1 MFYSS
6 LPLSSKLFK
15 FTALSVALSLAGCG
29 GGGDDGGTDILP
41 PLPDTGVTQPGTGG
55 GNDGGDTEDP
65 VGALNISS
73 SQLVDADGNSIN
85 SIGLEGA
92 YYEIIVT
99 DDNSQPLANVK
110 VSFSIDA
117 DGIALSQ
124 TTSGSTLT
132 DTDGRARIFLKPNA
146 PDVSGAYTITANA
159 SNDNN
164 TAIDNFTFS
173 VQTTA
178 VRISQLSFE
187 KTSLESGGETKV
199 TFNVTD
205 TAGNALSGVMVD
217 LTADCGQ
224 LPEQVTSD
232 SNGAVEFTYSGINED
247 NTLCS
252 GMVRLSASTGNST
265 QSSNIMVEEAQ
276 ANSIVYTSNELT
288 LGIQNSGSS
297 RTGAVEFTVYANN
310 VPVPNAEVVLSL
322 EKAPLGLSFGSL
334 DNRADFRART
344 NSAGKV
350 SVEIYPGSTPGPV
363 EIEATLASDPRINAL
378 SKNISIASS
387 RVTQTGLSLSWEK
400 NVLDWSMDGD
410 TSAITARM
418 VDRNGNAVPDGTVIN
433 FTAEGGKVTSSC
445 PTNNGVC
452 SVTFS
457 TQNPR
462 PGDGRVSILAVA
474 EGEKDYIDLNQ
485 NNAFDQCEVLRE
497 ENGVKIYE
505 TPSATTCD
513 LLVHNIGDTFRDDNE
528 NGDYEVG
535 EFTYPLT
542 TSASG
547 FCENNLDQFI
557 RLKFPSL
564 SELKKLQY
572 KANYIG
578 EFVSPNKDD
587 TCNNG
592 LDAVVRYQGI
602 TLLANKDAKFT
613 IIAPQINAQA
623 QEVYAS
629 NSLITIRIN
638 SDGFYDLNPMPSG
651 TTIST
656 TATDNTDSDSV
667 NIDVSPSGRA
677 NTYDILF
684 SGVESG
690 RTLKFTLDEQTYT
703 VIENNNGAYIFE
715 DLERDTPP
723 TADDIEVESEDGSCS
738 AEIRSGVEKVPANVA
753 TGSPGDNLGTITTFK
768 LKDCSVGDEFTVI
781 ATTPNGNVTK
791 LTYPIIS
798 PL

>member
-1 MFYSS
+1 M
-6 LPLSSKLFK
+6 
-15 FTALSVALSLAGCG
+15 AGCG
-29 GGGDDGGTDILP
+29 GGDGGGDTIAP
-41 PLPDTGVTQPGTGG
+41 EPDTGVTQPGTGG
-55 GNDGGDTEDP
+55 GNNGGNPTVPIE
-65 VGALNISS
+65 ALNIIS
-73 SQLVDADGNSIN
+73 SQLVNADGESVNSID
-85 SIGLEGA
+85 LQGA
-92 YYEIIVT
+92 YYEVIVT
-99 DDNSQPLANVK
+99 NNNNQPLANVK

-178 VRISQLSFE
+178 VRISQLSFD

-199 TFNVTD
+199 TFNVSD

-217 LTADCGQ
+217 LAADCGQ

-232 SNGAVEFTYSGINED
+232 SNGAVEFTYRGINED

-252 GMVRLSASTGNST
+252 DMVRISATTGNST
-265 QSSNIMVEEAQ
+265 QSSNIMIEASQ

-310 VPVPNAEVVLSL
+310 VPVPNAEVILSL
-322 EKAPLGLSFGSL
+322 EKAPLGLSFGTL

-344 NSAGKV
+344 DNEGKV

-363 EIEATLASDPRINAL
+363 EIEATLASDSRINGL

-410 TSAITARM
+410 TSGITARM

-445 PTNNGVC
+445 PTINGVC

-485 NNAFDQCEVLRE
+485 NNAFDQCEVVRE

-513 LLVHNIGDTFRDDNE
+513 VLVHNIGDTFRDDNE

-542 TSASG
+542 TSANGS
-547 FCENNLDQFI
+547 CENNLDRYI
-557 RLKFPSL
+557 KLKFPSL

-613 IIAPQINAQA
+613 IVAPQLNTQTQNIYSN
-623 QEVYAS
+623 
-629 NSLITIRIN
+629 NSLIRFRIN

-651 TTIST
+651 TTISA
-656 TATDNTDSDSV
+656 TATDNTDSSSV
-667 NIDVSPSGRA
+667 EVRVDNAGRP
-677 NTYDILF
+677 NVYKITF
-684 SGVESG
+684 TGG
-690 RTLKFTLDEQTYT
+690 TPGGTLQFTVDDEQYSATDT
-703 VIENNNGAYIFE
+703 NGDGVYVFE
-715 DLERDTPP
+715 ELERSTPLAV
-723 TADDIEVESEDGSCS
+723 ADIQVDSEEGSCS
-738 AEIRSGVEKVPANVA
+738 AELSSGLREVPANVF
-753 TGSPGDNLGTITTFK
+753 TGTPGDNLGTISTFK
-768 LKDCSVGDEFTVI
+768 LKDCSAGDEFTII
-781 ATTPNGNVTK
+781 ATTPNGNVTR
-791 LTYPIIS
+791 LTYPIVS

>member
-55 GNDGGDTEDP
+55 GDTEIP

-73 SQLVDADGNSIN
+73 SQLVDADNNPIN
-85 SIGLEGA
+85 AIGLEGA
-92 YYEIIVT
+92 YYEVLVT
-99 DDNSQPLANVK
+99 DDNSEPVIGAR

-117 DGIALSQ
+117 EGIDLSQ

-132 DTDGRARIFLKPNA
+132 NSDGEARIFLKPNA
-146 PDVSGAYTITANA
+146 PDVSGAYIITANA
-159 SNDNN
+159 SNGNN
-164 TAIDNFTFS
+164 TAIDNLTFS
-173 VQTTA
+173 VQATNVSLSALQVTDSQLNAGGQTA
-178 VRISQLSFE
+178 VSL
-187 KTSLESGGETKV
+187 KT
-199 TFNVTD
+199 TD
-205 TAGNALSGVMVD
+205 TSGNAISGVLVN
-217 LTADCGQ
+217 LNAPCGQ

-232 SNGAVEFTYSGINED
+232 DNGMIDFVYKAINVN

-252 GMVRLSASTGNST
+252 GAVRVSASTGGVT
-265 QSSNIMVEEAQ
+265 QSASVSIQAPEAT
-276 ANSIVYTSNELT
+276 SIVYTANDLT

-297 RTGAVEFTVYANN
+297 ATGAVEFTVFSNRTPLA
-310 VPVPNAEVVLSL
+310 NAEVTLSL
-322 EKAPLGLSFGSL
+322 EKSPLGLTFGVLGNTSNIPATT
-334 DNRADFRART
+334 DSN
-344 NSAGKV
+344 GVV
-350 SVEIYPGSTPGPV
+350 SVNIYPGTTPGPV
-363 EIEATLASDPRINAL
+363 EIKATLDSDPRINAL

-400 NVLDWSMDGD
+400 NVLDWSLDGD
-410 TSAITARM
+410 TSNITARM

-445 PTNNGVC
+445 PTSNGVC

-485 NNAFDQCEVLRE
+485 NNAWD
-497 ENGVKIYE
+497 KDTDI
-505 TPSATTCD
+505 
-513 LLVHNIGDTFRDDNE
+513 LVHNIGDTFRDDNE
-528 NGDYEVG
+528 NGTYQLG

-542 TSASG
+542 TSASES
-547 FCENNLDQFI
+547 CDNNLDRYI
-557 RLKFPSL
+557 NLKFPSL
-564 SELKKLQY
+564 SDLKRMQY

-578 EFVSPNKDD
+578 EFVSPNKVN
-587 TCNNG
+587 TCNND

-602 TLLANKDAKFT
+602 TLLADKDARFT
-613 IIAPQINAQA
+613 IIAPQLNAQK
-623 QEVYAS
+623 QEVYA
-629 NSLITIRIN
+629 NDSLISIRMN
-638 SDGFYDLNPMPSG
+638 SDGFYELNPMPSG
-651 TTIST
+651 TTISA
-656 TATDNTDSDSV
+656 TATDNTDSDSI

-684 SGVESG
+684 SGVGSG
-690 RTLKFTLDEQTYT
+690 RILKFTLDGNTYT
-703 VIENNNGAYIFE
+703 ATENNNGTYVFE

-723 TADDIEVESEDGSCS
+723 TSDDIQVESEDGSCS
-738 AEIRSGVEKVPANVA
+738 AEIRSGLEKVPANVA

-768 LKDCSVGDEFTVI
+768 LQDCSAGDEFTVI

-791 LTYPIIS
+791 LTYTIR
-798 PL
+798 